1 MTISTGNGEG
11 HSLLS
16 AVPPSAAGGPF
27 TLEAEFQRDL
37 DPRKVN
43 LIIGAYRDDWA
54 RPWQL
59 RAVAEA
65 KKQLKVESSFHEYL
79 PLQGSSEFIKSAKRL
94 IFGDNIVNE
103 MSESIA
109 SIQTV
114 SGTGANSLIAKFLDK
129 HTRCNNIWLPD
140 PTWVNHKDI
149 WEVNAPRILMRCYPY
164 YSDSIHALDFDQ
176 MLHILTNEAQQG
188 DAILLH
194 ACAHNPTGQD
204 PTEEQ
209 WNKIARLC
217 QAKKLFVIF
226 DSAYQGFAS
235 GDLDRD
241 AWAVRHFTSF
251 SDLEIAVCQSFS
263 KNLGLYGERVGAL
276 HVVMTRSPHTT
287 AIHVQDRLVDLHR
300 AFVSMAPL
308 FGCRVANHIF
318 QNQELQDMW
327 HADLTTMSGRI
338 SSMRNALYSELLRL
352 RTPGDWA
359 HAKNQVG
366 MFSYTGLTKEEV
378 EVLRTKYHIYMLPS
392 GRASVCGLTNAN
404 VKYVAQ
410 AIHNVVTGKDSKK
423 TPGNRDDQ

>member
-1 MTISTGNGEG
+1 M
-11 HSLLS
+11 
-16 AVPPSAAGGPF
+16 AAKRSRGGSGVF
-27 TLEAEFQRDL
+27 IEA
-37 DPRKVN
+37 
-43 LIIGAYRDDWA
+43 
-54 RPWQL
+54 
-59 RAVAEA
+59 
-65 KKQLKVESSFHEYL
+65 
-79 PLQGSSEFIKSAKRL
+79 AKRL
-94 IFGDNIVNE
+94 IFGDGIVNE

-114 SGTGANSLIAKFLDK
+114 SGTGANSLIALFLAT
-129 HTRCNNIWLPD
+129 HTRCSSIWLPD

-149 WEVNAPRILMRCYPY
+149 WEVNAPRITTRCYPY
-164 YSDSIHALDFDQ
+164 YNDSIRAVDFGQ
-176 MLHILTNEAQQG
+176 MLHTLENGAQQG

-209 WNKIARLC
+209 WDRIARLC

-241 AWAVRHFTSF
+241 AWAVRHFTAF
-251 SDLEIAVCQSFS
+251 LDLEMAVCQSFS

-276 HVVMTRSPHTT
+276 HVVTTRSPPTT
-287 AIHVQDRLVDLHR
+287 AIHVQNRLVDLHR
-300 AFVSMAPL
+300 ASVSMAPL
-308 FGCRVANHIF
+308 FGCRVANQIF

-327 HADLTTMSGRI
+327 QADLMTMSGRI
-338 SSMRNALYSELLRL
+338 SSMRNALYAELLRL

-359 HAKNQVG
+359 HVKNQVG
-366 MFSYTGLTKEEV
+366 MFSYTGLSMEEV
-378 EVLRTKYHIYMLPS
+378 KVLRTKYHIYMLPS

-410 AIHNVVTGKDSKK
+410 SIHNVVMGSNGKK
-423 TPGNRDDQ
+423 TSGNGDDG

>member
-1 MTISTGNGEG
+1 M
-11 HSLLS
+11 
-16 AVPPSAAGGPF
+16 
-27 TLEAEFQRDL
+27 R
-37 DPRKVN
+37 
-43 LIIGAYRDDWA
+43 
-54 RPWQL
+54 
-59 RAVAEA
+59 
-65 KKQLKVESSFHEYL
+65 VESSFHEYL
-79 PLQGSSEFIKSAKRL
+79 PLQGSSEFIGAAKRL
-94 IFGDNIVNE
+94 IFGDVIVNKI
-103 MSESIA
+103 SESIA

-114 SGTGANSLIAKFLDK
+114 SGTGANSLIAKFLDR
-129 HTRCNNIWLPD
+129 HTRCSSIWLPD

-149 WEVNAPRILMRCYPY
+149 WEVNAPRIVMRCYPY
-164 YSDSIHALDFDQ
+164 YNDSTQAVDFDQ
-176 MLHILTNEAQQG
+176 MLQTLNGAQQG

-209 WNKIARLC
+209 WDKIARLC

-241 AWAVRHFTSF
+241 AWAVRHFTAF

-276 HVVMTRSPHTT
+276 HVVMTRSPPTT
-287 AIHVQDRLVDLHR
+287 ATHVQNRLVDLHR

-308 FGCRVANHIF
+308 FGCRVANQIF

-327 HADLTTMSGRI
+327 QADLTTMSGRI

-352 RTPGDWA
+352 HTPGDWA
-359 HAKNQVG
+359 HVKNQVG
-366 MFSYTGLTKEEV
+366 MFSYTGLSKEEV
-378 EVLRTKYHIYMLPS
+378 KVLRTKYHIYMLPS
-392 GRASVCGLTNAN
+392 GRASVCGLTNTN

-410 AIHNVVTGKDSKK
+410 SIHNVVMGTMAGSRRATDTMSS
-423 TPGNRDDQ
+423 R